1 MFVFP
6 GAVMGAPEMLKLFP
20 MIDYDSIMKM
30 NAREM
35 LRMGWSVFY
44 AQEQKMRKKRIWGLT
59 QQG

>member
-1 MFVFP
+1 
-6 GAVMGAPEMLKLFP
+6 MGAPKMLKLFP

-30 NAREM
+30 NARKM
-35 LRMGWSVFY
+35 LRMGRSVFY